1 MSLQPTEPIHDQ
13 DLADQ
18 FGVDHLP
25 IQASAHLL
33 QVVKQRKDAFSKHP
47 IDLGKAKGIKMK
59 ISITTD
65 QLHIQKCTMLH
76 IR

>member
-47 IDLGKAKGIKMK
+47 IDLGKAKGIK
-59 ISITTD
+59 
-65 QLHIQKCTMLH
+65 
-76 IR
+76 